1 MSRVDPRTGR
11 FPIDEALVRR
21 LVSKQFPAWAD
32 LPVRSVSE
40 QGNDNRTFRLGK
52 EMSVRLPSAPRY
64 AASVAKEQAWL
75 KRLAPHLPLP
85 IPAPIAVGQPDET
98 YPCHWSVYGWLAGE
112 TAATARLSDLTS
124 FATALGSFLMALQSV
139 DACEGPPAGAHSFFR
154 GCALRDLK
162 IWDEQVRGAIKSLG
176 ERIDTG
182 GATEVWEG
190 ALRVDWQ
197 REPVWFHG
205 DIASTNLLVLDSELS
220 AVIDFGCCGVGDPAC
235 DLTIAWTLLAGESR
249 GRFKSILKLDRATWA
264 RGRGWTLWKAL
275 IIEAQQKRGEK
286 PTIWTHNPTS
296 GRRIVDEVI
305 ADHWKTS

>member
-11 FPIDEALVRR
+11 FSIDEALVRH
-21 LVSKQFPAWAD
+21 LVSTQFPAWAS
-32 LPVRSVSE
+32 LPVRAVSN

-64 AASVAKEQAWL
+64 AADVAKEQASL

-85 IPAPIAVGQPDET
+85 IPAPIAVGQPDEN
-98 YPCHWSVYGWLAGE
+98 YPCHWSVYGWIAGE
-112 TAATARLSDLTS
+112 TAAATRVSDLTS
-124 FATALGSFLMALQSV
+124 FATALGSFLVALQAV
-139 DACEGPPAGAHSFFR
+139 DAREGPPAGAHSQFR
-154 GCALRDLK
+154 GCALRVLK
-162 IWDEQVRGAIKSLG
+162 IWDEQVRGAIKSLA

-182 GATEVWEG
+182 GATEVWEE

-205 DIASTNLLVLDSELS
+205 DIANTNLLVLESELS

-235 DLTIAWTLLAGESR
+235 DLTIAWTFLAGDSR
-249 GRFKSILKLDRATWA
+249 GQFKSLLRVDRATWA
-264 RGRGWTLWKAL
+264 RGRGWALWKAL
-275 IIEAQQKRGEK
+275 IVEAQQKRREK
-286 PTIWTHNPTS
+286 PTIWTHNPTT

-305 ADHWKTS
+305 ADHLS